1 MDHAG
6 RRGLNVLVLSDVHGA
21 FDALATVVARGD
33 TVLILGDLVNLV
45 DYRTN
50 IGIIPDVVGV
60 DLVRDLVALRDR
72 SRTDEADRL
81 WRERTTELDIDVR
94 AEVGRRMAAEYEAM
108 REALTGGRVFI
119 THGNVDDPSMLKDHL
134 PAGSTYVDAAVVE
147 VEGERFGFVGGGVPR
162 IGSRGEVGDDAMRR
176 KLDSLGDIDVL
187 CTHVPPAVGMLAEDV
202 VGGPSKGS
210 LPVLEFL
217 HERKP
222 RVHYFG
228 DIHQPRAS
236 ELSVGSTRCINVGY
250 FRATGRATVHG

>member
-1 MDHAG
+1 M
-6 RRGLNVLVLSDVHGA
+6 LVVSDVHGA
-21 FDALATVVARGD
+21 FDALATVVATGD

-50 IGIIPDVVGV
+50 VGIIPDVVGV

-72 SRTDEADRL
+72 SRAAEADRL
-81 WRERTTELDIDVR
+81 WRERTAALDLDVR
-94 AEVGRRMAAEYEAM
+94 AEVGRRMVAEYEAM
-108 REALTGGRVFI
+108 RMALTGGDVYI
-119 THGNVDDPSMLKDHL
+119 THGNVDDPTMLRDHL
-134 PAGSTYVDAAVVE
+134 PPGSRYVDADVVE

-162 IGSRGEVGDDAMRR
+162 IGSRGEVADETMRR

-187 CTHVPPAVGMLAEDV
+187 CTHVPPAVAMLAEDV

-210 LPVLEFL
+210 VPVLEFL
-217 HERKP
+217 RDKKP

-236 ELSVGSTRCINVGY
+236 ELSVGATRCINVGY
-250 FRATGRATVHG
+250 FRATGRPTVHG